1 MLIKKSFQFEK
12 IAFEKNVLPN
22 KSFEKQITALSK
34 MAKLTYD
41 ESS

>member
-1 MLIKKSFQFEK
+1 VKMLIKKSFQFEK
-12 IAFEKNVLPN
+12 FPLKKNVLLN

-41 ESS
+41 E